1 MKKSDKVIL
10 IGGLA
15 LSGLMLGAALVY
27 GAVQNVRAD
36 NARIEREVFAD
47 SEEQQRLRAVE
58 RERWKAA
65 LLTPEGKA
73 AAARKRA
80 VMVKQLEASSAKD
93 AVQAVNA
100 ASVVRPSAWDGSVE
114 IVEEMV
120 RASANDPGAVKFNEW
135 RNFAQGEQH
144 LTVVDFTVVNALGGS
159 VRHSWRVLLE
169 SRSGKVKGL
178 HDGARWVIDP
188 APAK

>member
-1 MKKSDKVIL
+1 MKKSDRVIL
-10 IGGLA
+10 WTSLGLA
-15 LSGLMLGAALVY
+15 AVLLLGALGYA
-27 GAVQNVRAD
+27 AVQNVRAD
-36 NARIEREVFAD
+36 NARMEREAFAE
-47 SEEQQRLRAVE
+47 SEEQKRLRAVE

-73 AAARKRA
+73 EAARKRE

-120 RASANDPGAVKFNEW
+120 RASANDPSSVKFNEW

-144 LTVVDFTVVNALGGS
+144 LTVVEFTVVNALGGS

-188 APAK
+188 GQ